1 MGLFYTNL
9 TVYRPDRQALLG
21 SLRRMRRDAFVSPTI
36 HGYTVVFDQAIDNQD
51 AGQIQDVGI
60 SLTRELSCSA
70 LAAMLHDDDV
80 LYLWLFQNGKMTDH
94 YNSLPQYFDPE
105 AQPGPPEGG
114 NSELVCS
121 AFERSDHRARIE
133 SLLRANL
140 LNGELPEVRG
150 EFERHRALAKQLGMP
165 GFVAGVCY
173 SSIAGNYVPKEF
185 IPKEYEGISFERV

>member
-9 TVYRPDRQALLG
+9 TVYRPERQALIG
-21 SLRRMRRDAFVSPTI
+21 ALRGMRREAFVSPTV

-51 AGQIQDVGI
+51 AGQIQDVGTG
-60 SLTRELSCSA
+60 LTRELSCTA
-70 LAAMLHDDDV
+70 LVAMLHDGDV
-80 LYLWLFQNGKMTDH
+80 LYLWLFQHGKMTDH

-114 NSELVCS
+114 NSELICT
-121 AFERSDHRARIE
+121 AFERPDHLTRVE
-133 SLLRANL
+133 TLLRANL
-140 LNGELPEVRG
+140 LNRELPDVRG
-150 EFERHRALAKQLGMP
+150 DFERHRALANELGMP

-185 IPKEYEGISFERV
+185 IPKEYEDISFERV